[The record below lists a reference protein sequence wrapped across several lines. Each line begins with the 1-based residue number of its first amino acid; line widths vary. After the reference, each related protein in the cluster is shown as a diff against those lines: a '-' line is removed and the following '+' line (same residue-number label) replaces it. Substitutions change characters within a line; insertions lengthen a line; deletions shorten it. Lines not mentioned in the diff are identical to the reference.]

1 MQLPAPLFE
10 ICANGLQSAINAQ
23 LAGADRIELC
33 EHLHVGGIT
42 PSITLLKKVCE
53 AVQLPVHVLIRPHA
67 AGFNYSPASFD
78 LMKEQIAAFKA
89 LQVKGL
95 VFGILR
101 NDLAVDTERCAE
113 LIGLCRP
120 LTVTFHRAFDEV
132 QEPFAALQA
141 LIELGVD
148 RVLTSGQEENVLEGS
163 PLIRQLVEMAAGR
176 ITIMAG
182 GGITAENIASVVEI
196 SGTNE
201 FHFSAKLKTEGGY
214 FVSDRDEIR
223 KICAEARNT
232 FNRMHRFTR

>member
-1 MQLPAPLFE
+1 MPLPAPLFE
-10 ICANGLQSAINAQ
+10 VCANGLPSAVNAQ

-33 EHLHVGGIT
+33 ERLESGGIT
-42 PSITLLKKVCE
+42 PGLTLLEKVRE
-53 AVQLPVHVLIRPHA
+53 TVHLPVHVLIRPHA
-67 AGFNYSPASFD
+67 AGFNYSRESFD
-78 LMKEQIAAFKA
+78 LMKEQITACKS
-89 LQVKGL
+89 LHVEGV

-101 NDLAVDTERCAE
+101 HDLTVDTERCAE

-132 QEPFAALQA
+132 PDPIEALQA

-148 RVLTSGQEENVLEGS
+148 RLLTSGQEENVLEGS

-176 ITIMAG
+176 IIIMAG

-196 SGTNE
+196 SGTHE
-201 FHFSAKLKTEGGY
+201 FHFSAKRKSEGRDY
-214 FVSDRDEIR
+214 VSDRDEIR

-232 FNRMHRFTR
+232 FNRMYRFTK